1 MSDQTNNRPSPALR
15 RRRWLPSM
23 PSMPSI
29 SRGWSFVTHE
39 ETSTEMEEQPIDTP
53 SPGSLS
59 PVATRSSPHNN
70 SRREE
75 EEEKKDQSDIQ
86 SMIDNLKQKFDE
98 ERSAWEGKLQLRDD
112 EFAAEREAREEEFAE
127 NVKILET
134 ELIEA
139 KASLTKLAATKEHH
153 VREAVLR
160 RVGQAVL
167 AFSVLF
173 FVVNPVS
180 ILTVAGTVVAK
191 LGVAAFCGIVI
202 LSPVFI
208 GLAIAGLII
217 GHW

>member
-15 RRRWLPSM
+15 RRRWL

-53 SPGSLS
+53 SPRSLS
-59 PVATRSSPHNN
+59 PVASRSTPHKK
-70 SRREE
+70 SRLEEE
-75 EEEKKDQSDIQ
+75 EEEKEDQTDIQ

-112 EFAAEREAREEEFAE
+112 EFAAERKAREEEFAE

-167 AFSVLF
+167 ALSVLF

-191 LGVAAFCGIVI
+191 LGVAALCGIAI
-202 LSPVFI
+202 LAPVFV
-208 GLAIAGLII
+208 GLAIAGLIT